1 MSIGRSAAARKQ
13 SSRVPAPVPPAPGRA
28 NGPTLVERFFN
39 ASFPN
44 NALLPRTVAAATV
57 EPVRGEVLG
66 RAPGPSSGGA
76 RWQDAMFGG
85 SAASGQVPITPTV
98 TPLLRNSGTGNAA
111 VALQNA
117 AQGVKAQPS
126 WNWSAPEN
134 AQVLA
139 AAQGAGEAA
148 QAARAAQGGRGYLS
162 GGATP
167 DPSNPASQ
175 AFWDRADTQAWE
187 AANPQL
193 AAQLKAK
200 HGFGS
205 QAAPLGFDPGA
216 QTGLDVDPQAQ
227 SFAPDAN
234 APAVPGLVESLQA
247 RQGLSGG
254 FSPAQTAFSEPT
266 APTGSDPAQR
276 MAPNQMRSGPETE
289 VDLAQALNTE
299 HLQSIKAALRG
310 NENLTSPSYFQPSD
324 QYQQPSWPWGQR

>member
-1 MSIGRSAAARKQ
+1 MQARRAARSSRRPGGPEVLSPAEFDARTGPIGPFKGDRRSDGKFYTGEAYGWQTAPAAAR
-13 SSRVPAPVPPAPGRA
+13 SG
-28 NGPTLVERFFN
+28 
-39 ASFPN
+39 
-44 NALLPRTVAAATV
+44 LL
-57 EPVRGEVLG
+57 GSEVLG
-66 RAPGPSSGGA
+66 DAAFARSPGPSAGG
-76 RWQDAMFGG
+76 
-85 SAASGQVPITPTV
+85 GQAPIAPTV

-126 WNWSAPEN
+126 WNWNAPEN
-134 AQVLA
+134 AQALA

-148 QAARAAQGGRGYLS
+148 QGARAAQGGRGYLS

-193 AAQLKAK
+193 AAQLKTK

-254 FSPAQTAFSEPT
+254 FSPTQTAFSEPT